1 MGSLLNGGGA
11 WWVFDH
17 MQKSLALLLA
27 LALPACSAEEVDPTE
42 TATMATVSG
51 TVRDADGNA
60 LAGVIVRHLE
70 TETTTDGSGSFSVA
84 ATPGTPAVLTFH
96 KDGFVRGL
104 ERIDVTGATPTS
116 IRVSMVAM
124 APAIPFDSSAGGTA
138 VGMRGAT
145 ITAPAE
151 SFRTQDGTPITGM
164 VDVHLTPLNPSI
176 QAELEAYPGD
186 GTAVDAEGET
196 ITLET
201 FGVLDVTV
209 MQDGEELNIRDGM
222 GVDIKVPLPD
232 PLPAEPPETIALWG
246 FDDEAGVW
254 VEEGIATL
262 NLEEGVY
269 EGTIS
274 HLSPW
279 NCDQPMSATC
289 ISGHVL
295 QDDGADVPGAYV
307 IANGIDYAGNTSAV
321 ADAEGHFCVPVRKDS
336 DVEIVIYH
344 PGGGE
349 MSQNV
354 RSGGEDTDIPPVCT
368 DPRCLDVGEFVLG
381 TPSGE
386 DTAGGWDGTCGFGDD
401 AELEMSLSGAVNETI
416 EWSGD
421 PWLGICGGVAGAAGG
436 GMVGMFF
443 MNDAVTNSS
452 LDIFI
457 SVEAD
462 PGDTGE
468 FPMTLMMA
476 DDILSISGTSWISA
490 GGCTANITT
499 NAPVAPGLFTV
510 EGTGSCSAPLDP
522 YPSGEGQIT
531 VDGSF
536 NFRGIILFGDVAADS
551 LIECCYGG

>member
-1 MGSLLNGGGA
+1 
-11 WWVFDH
+11 

-27 LALPACSAEEVDPTE
+27 LALPACSAEEVDPTSD
-42 TATMATVSG
+42 ATMATVSG

-60 LAGVIVRHLE
+60 LAGVVVRHLDAE
-70 TETTTDGSGSFSVA
+70 TMTDAAGSFSVQ
-84 ATPGTPAVLTFH
+84 ATPGAPAVLTFH

-104 ERIDVTGATPTS
+104 ERVDVTGATPTS

-124 APAIPFDSSAGGTA
+124 APAIPFDSSAGGSA

-186 GTAVDAEGET
+186 GLAVDAGGET

-289 ISGHVL
+289 IRGHVS
-295 QDDGADVPGAYV
+295 QDDGAAVPGAYV
-307 IANGIDYAGNTSAV
+307 IANGIDYAGNSSAV
-321 ADAEGHFCVPVRKDS
+321 ADSGGDFCVPVRKDS
-336 DVEIVIYH
+336 EVEIVVYH

-349 MSQNV
+349 VSQAV
-354 RSGGEDTDIPPVCT
+354 RSGSADTDVPPVCT
-368 DPRCLDVGEFVLG
+368 DPRCLDVGQFVLG
-381 TPSGE
+381 TPTG
-386 DTAGGWDGTCGFGDD
+386 DGTGGGWDGACGLDD
-401 AELEMSLSGAVNETI
+401 DGELKMSLSGAVNDTI
-416 EWSGD
+416 DWSGD
-421 PWLGICGGVAGAAGG
+421 PWLGVCGGIAGAASG

-443 MNDAVTNSS
+443 MNDAVAGST
-452 LDIFI
+452 LDIFV
-457 SVEAD
+457 SVGAD

-468 FPMTLMMA
+468 FSMLVMMA
-476 DDILSISGTSWISA
+476 EDILGASGTSWI
-490 GGCTANITT
+490 GTEGCTANITN
-499 NAPVAPGLFTV
+499 NAPVAPGLFAV
-510 EGTGSCSAPLDP
+510 EGTGSCSDPLNAYPAGDP
-522 YPSGEGQIT
+522 IT
-531 VDGSF
+531 INGDFS
-536 NFRGIILFGDVAADS
+536 FRGVVVFGDAASDS
-551 LIECCYGG
+551 LIECCY